1 MHMHYPQPVDK
12 PVDNSATQRNVT
24 SQYVAKALCASVS
37 VFQRMA
43 RPDTPG
49 HPRKAVRRE
58 LYGA

>member
-1 MHMHYPQPVDK
+1 MRVQLPQTVDK
-12 PVDNSATQRNVT
+12 PVDNSTTQRNVT
-24 SQYVAKALCASVS
+24 SQYVAKALYASLSVS
-37 VFQRMA
+37 QRMA